1 MKVEVIFKYT
11 ARPITITEGA
21 INRRSVEGS
30 NVRTINSTNDD
41 VLQKK
46 KEGKLSLKAKRRGA
60 DLQIKRLIFSKK
72 SDKGVGVVS
81 ELLQSEKVR
90 ERE

>member
-1 MKVEVIFKYT
+1 MFEQ
-11 ARPITITEGA
+11 
-21 INRRSVEGS
+21 
-30 NVRTINSTNDD
+30 ST
-41 VLQKK
+41 QPMMTSFRKK
-46 KEGKLSLKAKRRGA
+46 KEGKLSLKAKRRRA

-72 SDKGVGVVS
+72 SDKGVGGVS